1 MRLQRRSLLALLPLA
16 PPAFAQ
22 APYPNRPIR
31 MIIPVGVGGATDIVG
46 RILAEQ
52 MGTILGRPVIP
63 ENVVGAGSTIG
74 AAAFQRTAADGY
86 TIFIA
91 TNNHPVMKAIYR
103 DFPFDPITD
112 FVPICLAARQP
123 SVLVVHP
130 SVPAQDVP
138 QLLAWLRQ
146 QRDAANYGSTF
157 PGATNYVAGAL
168 FRHLAGLEFTTVP
181 YRTAAL
187 AVQDLVAGRVQFT
200 IDSPMMLA
208 PLMRE
213 GRLRGL
219 AVSGTERSEIMPGL
233 PTIAESGV
241 AGYELT
247 AWQALFVRP
256 GTPPDAQ
263 AALTDAARRAV
274 ADPGVRARLLLNAS
288 EVWPDSSPE
297 AAAAHVREQVARWA
311 PMVAQMGLAN

>member
-1 MRLQRRSLLALLPLA
+1 MPRITDPPSPVPRTTSPARYSATSRAWNSLPC
-16 PPAFAQ
+16 
-22 APYPNRPIR
+22 
-31 MIIPVGVGGATDIVG
+31 
-46 RILAEQ
+46 
-52 MGTILGRPVIP
+52 
-63 ENVVGAGSTIG
+63 TIG
-74 AAAFQRTAADGY
+74 
-86 TIFIA
+86 
-91 TNNHPVMKAIYR
+91 
-103 DFPFDPITD
+103 
-112 FVPICLAARQP
+112 
-123 SVLVVHP
+123 
-130 SVPAQDVP
+130 
-138 QLLAWLRQ
+138 
-146 QRDAANYGSTF
+146 
-157 PGATNYVAGAL
+157 
-168 FRHLAGLEFTTVP
+168 RHEVP

-208 PLMRE
+208 PLVRE